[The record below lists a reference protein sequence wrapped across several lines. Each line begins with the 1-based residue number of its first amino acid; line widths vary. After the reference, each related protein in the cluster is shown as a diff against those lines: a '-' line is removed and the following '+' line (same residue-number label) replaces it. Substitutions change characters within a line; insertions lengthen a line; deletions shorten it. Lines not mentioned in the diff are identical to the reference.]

1 LENTIKIYSRTW
13 SPGDLVKIKSSLWNG
28 RDHESVGIV
37 LKYPTESEKQIKIFS
52 EVPVFDMKL
61 GDVRNYYGYDIE
73 LISSST

>member
-1 LENTIKIYSRTW
+1 LKNTIKIHSRAW
-13 SPGDLVKIKSSLWNG
+13 CPGDLVKIKSSLWNG

-37 LKYPTESEKQIKIFS
+37 LKCAIESEKQIKIFS

-61 GDVRNYYGYDIE
+61 GDIRNYYGYDIE